1 MLAFVNIFMLEQLN
15 CISDY
20 VPKTARRWKPL
31 EANIS
36 SPLWEIYNIFRC
48 WEIKANVLRSVFPLG
63 KSRKDIAF
71 TPGHADNA

>member
-20 VPKTARRWKPL
+20 VPKTARWWKPL

-36 SPLWEIYNIFRC
+36 PPLWEIYNIFRC

-63 KSRKDIAF
+63 KSRKDTAF